1 MNNLYPGQ
9 QAVVKKGWLKAHKW
23 LLLRRFSQLSIVFLF
38 LLGPLYGVEL
48 FEAWLIKGNLASSVI
63 LDTIPLT
70 DPYVLLQG
78 FLSGNYPAVEG
89 LIGAAIILTFYL
101 VVGGRIYC
109 SWVCPVNM
117 VTDASAWLRQRL
129 SIKSTFQFARN
140 TRYWLL
146 GLTLILPIITGML
159 VWELFNPVSVMFRG
173 IVFGMGWG
181 WMVIVAVFVFDLFV
195 SKRGW
200 CGHICPV
207 GAFYSLLNFKS
218 PVRVS
223 ATKREDCDD
232 CMDCFVVCPE
242 PQVIKPALKGADNG
256 IGPIIIE
263 NNCTSCGRCIDI
275 CDEDVFN
282 FTWRNTI
289 LNNK

>member
-1 MNNLYPGQ
+1 MKSVFPGQ
-9 QAVVKKGWLKAHKW
+9 QAVAKKGWLKANKW
-23 LLLRRFSQLSIVFLF
+23 LLLRRFSQLSIIFMF

-48 FEAWLIKGNLASSVI
+48 FEAWLIKGNLTSSVI
-63 LDTIPLT
+63 LDTVPLT
-70 DPYVLLQG
+70 DPYILLQS
-78 FLSGNYPAVEG
+78 FLSGHNPAIEG
-89 LIGAAIILTFYL
+89 IIGALIIVAFYF
-101 VVGGRIYC
+101 VFGGRIYC

-129 SIKSTFQFARN
+129 GIKSTFQFARN

-146 GLTLILPIITGML
+146 GLTLILPIVTGML

-181 WMVIVAVFVFDLFV
+181 WMVIMAVFVFDLFV

-207 GAFYSLLNFKS
+207 GAFYSLLSYKT

-223 ATKREDCDD
+223 ADKREQCDD
-232 CMDCFVVCPE
+232 CMDCFAVCPE
-242 PQVIKPALKGADNG
+242 PQVIKPALKGSNKG
-256 IGPIIIE
+256 VGPIIDFHS
-263 NNCTSCGRCIDI
+263 CTNCGRCIDI
-275 CDEDVFN
+275 CDENVFN
-282 FTWRNTI
+282 FTWRYTD
-289 LNNK
+289 LKNK